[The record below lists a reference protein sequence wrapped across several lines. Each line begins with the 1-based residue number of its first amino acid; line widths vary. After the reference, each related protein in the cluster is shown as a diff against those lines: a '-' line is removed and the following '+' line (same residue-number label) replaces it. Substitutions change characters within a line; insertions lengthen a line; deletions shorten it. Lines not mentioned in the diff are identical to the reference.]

1 MPAMRGDRGSSTRE
15 PRSMSMRGF
24 IILAAIFLMAAQVPA
39 LAPERYSWKWVVSGT
54 LLTVGMSC
62 ILAGILI
69 GMLEE

>member
-1 MPAMRGDRGSSTRE
+1 MSEMRI
-15 PRSMSMRGF
+15 F

-39 LAPERYSWKWVVSGT
+39 LAPERYTWKWVVSGT

>member
-1 MPAMRGDRGSSTRE
+1 
-15 PRSMSMRGF
+15 MRGF